1 MIRWAIYL
9 KSALHAFSLSNPESV
24 EVYLAFMYFW
34 KLSQVVHC
42 PFSRSCLA
50 NADRTVAVVHCI
62 AVSIL
67 VLSSSGP
74 SCFSRCL
81 NQSSHPFNQFS
92 TLSPIFPLNLSVLST
107 QILLFFP
114 VLRF

>member
-42 PFSRSCLA
+42 PFSHSCLA
-50 NADRTVAVVHCI
+50 NADRTVAIVHCI

-74 SCFSRCL
+74 
-81 NQSSHPFNQFS
+81 
-92 TLSPIFPLNLSVLST
+92 
-107 QILLFFP
+107 ILLFTMFKP
-114 VLRF
+114 KLPSIQPIFHAVADLSIEPFRFVNPNLALLSTIEC

>member
-1 MIRWAIYL
+1 MCFL
-9 KSALHAFSLSNPESV
+9 
-24 EVYLAFMYFW
+24 

-50 NADRTVAVVHCI
+50 NANRTVAVVHCI

-74 SCFSRCL
+74 SCFSQYL

-92 TLSPIFPLNLSVLST
+92 ILSLIFPLNLSGLST
-107 QILLFFP
+107 QILPFFP
-114 VLRF
+114 PSSFCMSCSRRVFIVCAFSCCRRSSAS

>member
-1 MIRWAIYL
+1 SFQYL
-9 KSALHAFSLSNPESV
+9 ANPESV
-24 EVYLAFMYFW
+24 EVYLAFMYFL

-42 PFSRSCLA
+42 PFSRLCLS

-62 AVSIL
+62 AISIL

-74 SCFSRCL
+74 SCFSQCL

-92 TLSPIFPLNLSVLST
+92 MLSPIFPLNLSGLST
-107 QILLFFP
+107 QILPFFP
-114 VLRF
+114 LSSFSTSCSRKLFV